1 MMRGMQELGMQLELP
16 KQNPPGIWPWIIAA
30 VAAVL
35 LVINFVQ
42 LTDQIPRS
50 LYNKAQA
57 TVSQAGVKGALLSID
72 GRDLV
77 LSGTVNQNVDR
88 EALAQT
94 LYNLDGIRVVEDNMT
109 SFDPEAAMRQAQQD
123 FQTALAGVDTSKVAF
138 EPGSIS
144 LTAESKTSLA
154 ELVQLLRAYP
164 QFRIRVA
171 GHTDNTGRPEV
182 NLRISKQRAQAV
194 ASYLLQR
201 SVGRDQVI
209 AQGYGATRPIANN
222 ESEAGRARNR
232 RIEINFID

>member
-16 KQNPPGIWPWIIAA
+16 KQDTPGIWPWIIGATA
-30 VAAVL
+30 IVL
-35 LVINFVQ
+35 LLINIVQ
-42 LTDQIPRS
+42 LSEQIPRS

-57 TVSQAGVKGALLSID
+57 TISDAGVKGALLSID

-77 LSGTVNQNVDR
+77 LSGTISQTVDR
-88 EALAQT
+88 DALAQT
-94 LYNLDGIRVVEDNMT
+94 LANLDGVRVVEDNMS
-109 SFDPEAAMRQAQQD
+109 SFDPEEAQRQAQQS
-123 FQTALAGVDTSKVAF
+123 FLTALSGVDTSQVAF
-138 EPGSIS
+138 EPGSVS
-144 LTAESKTSLA
+144 LTDDSKTSLA

-194 ASYLLQR
+194 ANYLLQR